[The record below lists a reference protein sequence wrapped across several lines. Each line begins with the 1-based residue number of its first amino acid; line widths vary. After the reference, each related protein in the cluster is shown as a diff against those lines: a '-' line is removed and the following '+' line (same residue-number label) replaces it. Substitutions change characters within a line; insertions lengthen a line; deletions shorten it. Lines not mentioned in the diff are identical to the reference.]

1 MLRASGLMLPA
12 LLWMALVGCS
22 SENSSAPETQPAAAS
37 TDQQA
42 GPDVAVFEFL
52 KAVQTGDDQKAAL
65 MLTKVAREKTAE
77 MEMVVAPPGS
87 ETASFE
93 VGEVQLLNESN
104 AYVSST
110 WTDVGEDGQPHSDQI
125 VWVTRRDPE
134 GWRIAGMVTKF
145 LESKLVLNFEDPA
158 DMLRKQQLAEQEMMR
173 RAQQQMQGAAGAA
186 QQQQLQQPPTEGP
199 AVQAQQPRTGEPVLK

>member
-1 MLRASGLMLPA
+1 MLRASGFMFT
-12 LLWMALVGCS
+12 ALVLGALAGCGGCS
-22 SENSSAPETQPAAAS
+22 SEKLATPEATGADAAS
-37 TDQQA
+37 GNKV

-52 KAVQTGDDQKAAL
+52 KAVQTGDDKKAAD

-93 VGEVQLLNESN
+93 VGQVELLEDRG

-125 VWVTRRDPE
+125 VWLVRNEPE
-134 GWRIAGMVTKF
+134 GWRIAGMVTKLF
-145 LESKLVLNFEDPA
+145 ESKLVLNFEDPQ
-158 DMLRKQQLAEQEMMR
+158 DMMRKQQQAEQEMMR
-173 RAQQQMQGAAGAA
+173 RAQQQVQGAAV
-186 QQQQLQQPPTEGP
+186 QQPAGDN
-199 AVQAQQPRTGEPVLK
+199 AQAKQPQDGTLR

>member
-1 MLRASGLMLPA
+1 MSRASGLMFSVLLMSALAGCGGSDTPA
-12 LLWMALVGCS
+12 
-22 SENSSAPETQPAAAS
+22 APEAVAPTAA
-37 TDQQA
+37 DNKP

-52 KAVQTGDDQKAAL
+52 KAVQTGDDEKAAQ

-93 VGEVQLLNESN
+93 VGEVEILENRG

-125 VWVTRRDPE
+125 VWLVRNEPE
-134 GWRIAGMVTKF
+134 GWRIAGMVTKLF
-145 LESKLVLNFEDPA
+145 ESKLVLNFEDPQ
-158 DMLRKQQLAEQEMMR
+158 DMLKKQQLAEQEMIR
-173 RAQQQMQGAAGAA
+173 RAQQQVQDAAAGG
-186 QQQQLQQPPTEGP
+186 QQPAGEN
-199 AVQAQQPRTGEPVLK
+199 VQAIKPPDTTLR